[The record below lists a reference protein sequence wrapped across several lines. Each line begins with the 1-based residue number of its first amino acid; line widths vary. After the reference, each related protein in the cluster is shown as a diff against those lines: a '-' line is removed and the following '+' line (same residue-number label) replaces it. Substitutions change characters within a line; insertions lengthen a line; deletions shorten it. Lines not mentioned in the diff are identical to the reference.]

1 MGSEKSN
8 DDFLVTENEHEK
20 DRCNWFGKMGTLHS
34 GIINAFKDVRIVIL
48 KRVTE

>member
-1 MGSEKSN
+1 MMI
-8 DDFLVTENEHEK
+8 FLSQKMSMKKIGVIYF
-20 DRCNWFGKMGTLHS
+20 DKMGTLHS